1 MKIVQCH
8 VAKCL
13 SHFEARFRKKYGLTR
28 PYENSG
34 APAIF
39 FGCYSNYSL
48 IKILNHN
55 GLGVIVWAG
64 GDAKALRK
72 YLLGIKINPQ
82 LERQYR
88 KILTKRNIKH
98 IAISKFIEIDL
109 MSVGLLYK
117 KVPVNPTDLSL
128 FTPCPLG
135 DSVYIYG
142 YQEKPEVYNA
152 KLVDKVK
159 QFLPNIKFICA
170 HFDGKSSAPQHE
182 MPNLYKRCFLGL
194 RLTTHDGLPNT
205 VIELGLMGRKVVYND
220 NLPNTIPWEH
230 SSDIVKTI
238 KKEFE
243 LRFENRNDLGNRVLR
258 YINCGEDWLDS
269 RFYT

>member
-13 SHFEARFRKKYGLTR
+13 SHFEERFRRKYGLTR
-28 PYENSG
+28 TYGNSG
-34 APAIF
+34 DPTIF

-48 IKILNHN
+48 SKILNHN

-72 YLLGIKINPQ
+72 YLLDIKINPK
-82 LERQYR
+82 LEKLYR
-88 KILTKRNIKH
+88 RILTKRNIKH
-98 IAISKFIEIDL
+98 IAISRFIEIDL
-109 MSVGLLYK
+109 MSVGLTYK
-117 KVPVNPTDLSL
+117 KVPVNPTDLLL
-128 FTPCPLG
+128 FTPCQLG

-142 YQEKPEVYNA
+142 YQERPEVYNA

-159 QFLPNIKFICA
+159 QFLPDIKFICA
-170 HFDGKSSAPQHE
+170 HFNGRSSIPAHE
-182 MPNLYKRCFLGL
+182 MPSVYKRCFLGL

-230 SSDIVKTI
+230 SSGIVKAI
-238 KKEFE
+238 KGEFE
-243 LRFENRNDLGNRVLR
+243 LRSKDRSNLANRMLKYVS
-258 YINCGEDWLDS
+258 CGEDWLDS
-269 RFYT
+269 GFYT